1 MNSIKKGGD
10 IMSNFELKYA
20 IRKLMCGSHQNDVDT
35 QIYRAS
41 QIERKFNE
49 RRTMNTYRK

>member
-1 MNSIKKGGD
+1 
-10 IMSNFELKYA
+10 MSNFELKYV

-41 QIERKFNE
+41 QLEQKFNK
-49 RRTMNTYRK
+49 RRNTNTYLK

>member
-1 MNSIKKGGD
+1 MKSPKKGGD
-10 IMSNFELKYA
+10 IMSNFELKYV

-41 QIERKFNE
+41 QLEQKFNK
-49 RRTMNTYRK
+49 RRNTNAYLK

>member
-1 MNSIKKGGD
+1 
-10 IMSNFELKYA
+10 MSNFELKYV

-41 QIERKFNE
+41 QIERKFNQ
-49 RRTMNTYRK
+49 RRNMDAYFK

>member
-10 IMSNFELKYA
+10 DMSNFELKYV
-20 IRKLMCGSHQNDVDT
+20 IRKLMCGSHQNDVDA

-41 QIERKFNE
+41 QIEQKFNK
-49 RRTMNTYRK
+49 RRNKNAYFK

>member
-1 MNSIKKGGD
+1 MNDFK
-10 IMSNFELKYA
+10 LKYV

-41 QIERKFNE
+41 QLEQKFNK
-49 RRTMNTYRK
+49 RRNTNAYLK